1 MFMEKI
7 KITLKT
13 FFGLENVLKEELA
26 ELGYTNVE
34 IQNRAVQLEGN
45 WKDVYFLNLHV
56 SCAINVLVELKK
68 FRINEEKDLYKECMK
83 IKWNK
88 LFDASKTFAI
98 RGSVHSRIFS
108 HSQYP
113 FLLVKDAI
121 VDTFSNEENT
131 RPDVNTKSPQVAFD
145 LYIKENFV
153 TISLNT
159 SGVPLFQRGYRTETG
174 DAPLNEVLA
183 AGMIRL
189 SGWNRKST
197 FVDPFCGSGT
207 LLIEAAFLAAGIP
220 SNIDRQH
227 YAFKN
232 FNNFDATLWGEI
244 YNAANKRCNGL
255 DFEILGSDKD
265 PEMIVKARRNLRGLP
280 ILNLISFKTASFDE
294 LSQPE
299 KGGVLICNPP
309 YGERI
314 GDRVEEMYGN
324 LGDWFKKEMKGFD
337 CWVISSNE
345 EALKNIGLKPDKKI
359 KLFNGDL
366 ECSFRKFRIFEG
378 SRKDFVISRKE
389 SI

>member
-1 MFMEKI
+1 MEKI

-88 LFDASKTFAI
+88 LFDESKTFAI

-121 VDTFSNEENT
+121 VDTFSNEENK

-220 SNIDRQH
+220 SNIERQH

-232 FNNFDATLWGEI
+232 FKNFDATLWDEV
-244 YNAANKRCNGL
+244 YNSANKRCNEL

-280 ILNLISFKTASFDE
+280 ILKLISFKTASFDE
-294 LSQPE
+294 LTQPE

-314 GDRVEEMYGN
+314 GDRVEEMYGH